1 MTRMERIQSI
11 NPDRIAWCCAD
22 LGITPGELAAET
34 GIAAATMEHV
44 MTRQYGMTFN
54 QLRKVAD
61 HFGRGVLFFLEEGPV
76 DEERVHSPQFRTL
89 ANQKP
94 ELSAKLKALIERV
107 EKQREV
113 YLSLREDLD
122 DTDRPRFNPP
132 VLPNDDLQE
141 AARITRRWLGLDEHN
156 DFDSYREALE
166 SRGVLVFRSNGY
178 NGKWQ
183 IAKENPILGF
193 SLCDAVCPVI
203 VVKKQ
208 DWETRQSFTL
218 MHELGHLLL
227 HKTSSIDDERDL
239 QSHRGHEREANAF
252 AGYLLVPDTFLTS
265 IRDAER
271 PDEVSQYDDWLVHQR
286 KAWGVSGEMILRRLL
301 DAGRLSHSQYEAYR
315 QWATQSVVVQSE
327 GGNREWRH
335 REPRHIFG
343 DTFVRTV
350 LDSLYARHIT
360 LAKASGYLDNLKIKD
375 LHQLEQYYAGV

>member
-1 MTRMERIQSI
+1 MINMERIQSI
-11 NPDRIAWCCAD
+11 NPDRITWCCAD
-22 LGITPGELAAET
+22 LGITPDTLAAET

-44 MTRQYGMTFN
+44 MARKDGMTFN

-61 HFGRGVLFFLEEGPV
+61 HFGRGVLFFLEEGAV
-76 DEERVHSPQFRTL
+76 DEAQVHSPQFRTL

-122 DTDRPRFNPP
+122 DADRPLFSPP
-132 VLPNDDLQE
+132 VLPNVDLQE
-141 AARITRRWLGLDEHN
+141 AARIARQWLGLNEQN
-156 DFDSYREALE
+156 SFDSYREALE

-183 IAKENPILGF
+183 IAKENPIIGF
-193 SLCDAVCPVI
+193 SLYDAVCPVI

-208 DWETRQSFTL
+208 DWDTRQSFTL

-239 QSHRGHEREANAF
+239 ESHRGHEREANAF
-252 AGYLLVPDTFLTS
+252 AGYLLVPDAFLAS
-265 IRDAER
+265 ISDAER
-271 PDEVSQYDDWLVHQR
+271 PGNVSEYDYWLERQR
-286 KAWGVSGEMILRRLL
+286 KTWGVSGEMILRRLL
-301 DAGRLSHSQYEAYR
+301 DAGRLPQSRYEAYR
-315 QWATQSVVVQSE
+315 QWSRQTPIVVE
-327 GGNREWRH
+327 DGGSRKYRN

-360 LAKASGYLDNLKIKD
+360 LARASSYLDNLKIKD
-375 LHQLEQYYAGV
+375 LHELERYYAGV

>member
-11 NPDRIAWCCAD
+11 NPARIAWCCAD
-22 LGITPGELAAET
+22 LGITPDQLAAET

-44 MTRQYGMTFN
+44 MAGKDGMTFN

-61 HFGRGVLFFLEEGPV
+61 HFGRGVLFFLEDGPV
-76 DEERVHSPQFRTL
+76 DEAQVHSPQFRTL

-94 ELSAKLKALIERV
+94 ELSANLKALIERV
-107 EKQREV
+107 ERQREV

-122 DTDRPRFNPP
+122 DADRPRFVPP
-132 VLPNDDLQE
+132 ELPADKLQE
-141 AARITRRWLGLDEHN
+141 AARIARQWLGLGEQN
-156 DFDSYREALE
+156 SFDTYRDALE

-178 NGKWQ
+178 AGKWQ
-183 IAKENPILGF
+183 IAKTNPILGF
-193 SLCDAVCPVI
+193 SLYDANCPVI

-208 DWETRQSFTL
+208 DWDTRQTFTL

-227 HKTSSIDDERDL
+227 HKTSSIDDERDME
-239 QSHRGHEREANAF
+239 SHRGHEREANAF
-252 AGYLLVPDTFLTS
+252 AGYLLVPDHFLGG
-265 IRDAER
+265 INDAER
-271 PDEVSQYDDWLVHQR
+271 PEDVSGYDAWLSAQR
-286 KAWGVSGEMILRRLL
+286 RAWGVSGEMILRRLL
-301 DAGRLSHSQYEAYR
+301 DAGRLPKSRYEAYR
-315 QWATQSVVVQSE
+315 TWTAQAAAVESDS
-327 GGNREWRH
+327 GSREWRH

-375 LHQLEQYYAGV
+375 LHQLERYYAGV

>member
-22 LGITPGELAAET
+22 LGITPAELAVEA

-44 MTRQYGMTFN
+44 MARQDGMTFN
-54 QLRKVAD
+54 QLRRVAD
-61 HFGRGVLFFLEEGPV
+61 HFGRGVLFFLEDGPV
-76 DEERVHSPQFRTL
+76 DEAQVHSPQFRTL

-94 ELSAKLKALIERV
+94 ELSSKLKALIERV

-113 YLSLREDLD
+113 YLSLLEDLD
-122 DTDRPRFNPP
+122 DADRPRFNPP
-132 VLPNDDLQE
+132 VLPNDDPKE
-141 AARITRRWLGLDEHN
+141 AANIARQWLGMNEQNH
-156 DFDSYREALE
+156 FYTYREALE

-183 IAKENPILGF
+183 IARENPILGF
-193 SLCDAVCPVI
+193 SLYSSTCPVI

-239 QSHRGHEREANAF
+239 ESHRGHEREANSF
-252 AGYLLVPDTFLTS
+252 AGYLLVPDAFLAS
-265 IRDAER
+265 ISDIER
-271 PDEVSQYDDWLVHQR
+271 PSEVSQYDFWLERQR

-301 DAGRLSHSQYEAYR
+301 DSGRLPQSQYEAYR
-315 QWATQSVVVQSE
+315 RWAAQTVIVQSD

-350 LDSLYARHIT
+350 LDALYARHIT

-375 LHQLEQYYAGV
+375 LHQLERYYAGV

>member
-1 MTRMERIQSI
+1 MAQMERIESI
-11 NPDRIAWCCAD
+11 NPERIAWCCAD

-34 GIAAATMEHV
+34 GIIASTMEHV
-44 MTRQYGMTFN
+44 MAGRSGMTFN
-54 QLRKVAD
+54 QLRKLAD
-61 HFGRGVLFFLEEGPV
+61 YFGRGVLFFLDEGPV
-76 DEERVHSPQFRTL
+76 DEAQVHSPQFRTL

-113 YLSLREDLD
+113 YLSLREDLED
-122 DTDRPRFNPP
+122 SDRPRFSPP
-132 VLPNDDLQE
+132 DLPAGDLHE
-141 AARITRRWLGLDEHN
+141 AARIARQWLGLNDQN

-166 SRGVLVFRSNGY
+166 TRGVLVFRSNGY

-193 SLCDAVCPVI
+193 SLYDAACPVI
-203 VVKKQ
+203 VIKKL

-239 QSHRGHEREANAF
+239 QSHQGHEREANAF

-265 IRDAER
+265 IRDDER
-271 PDEVSQYDDWLVHQR
+271 PDEVSQYDGWLEYQR
-286 KAWGVSGEMILRRLL
+286 KAWGVSGEVILRRLL
-301 DAGRLSHSQYEAYR
+301 DNGRLPQRQYEAYR
-315 QWATQSVVVQSE
+315 QWQERSVVE
-327 GGNREWRH
+327 LKDGGNREWRH

-350 LDSLYARHIT
+350 LDALYARHIT
-360 LAKASGYLDNLKIKD
+360 LARASSYLDNLKIKD
-375 LHQLEQYYAGV
+375 LHELERYYAGV

>member
-1 MTRMERIQSI
+1 MERIQSI
-11 NPDRIAWCCAD
+11 NPERIAWCCAD

-34 GIAAATMEHV
+34 GVSASTLEHV
-44 MTRQYGMTFN
+44 MAREDGMTFN
-54 QLRKVAD
+54 QLRKIAD

-76 DEERVHSPQFRTL
+76 DEAQVHSPQFRTL

-122 DTDRPRFNPP
+122 DADRPRFSPP
-132 VLPNDDLQE
+132 DLPRQDLRE
-141 AARITRRWLGLDEHN
+141 AARIARLWLGLN
-156 DFDSYREALE
+156 DQNSFDTYREALE

-183 IAKENPILGF
+183 IAKQNPILGF
-193 SLCDAVCPVI
+193 SLYDLACPVI

-208 DWETRQSFTL
+208 DWDTRQSFTL

-252 AGYLLVPDTFLTS
+252 AGYLLVPDAFLVG
-265 IRDAER
+265 ILDAER
-271 PDEVSQYDDWLVHQR
+271 PDEVSQYDYWLERQR

-301 DAGRLSHSQYEAYR
+301 DAGRLPQSQYEAYR
-315 QWATQSVVVQSE
+315 QWTAQSVVVQSE

-350 LDSLYARHIT
+350 LDALYARHIT

-375 LHQLEQYYAGV
+375 LHQLERYYAGV

>member
-22 LGITPGELAAET
+22 LGITPDQLAAET

-44 MTRQYGMTFN
+44 MASKDGMTFN

-76 DEERVHSPQFRTL
+76 DEAQVHSPQFRTL

-94 ELSAKLKALIERV
+94 ELSANLKALIERV
-107 EKQREV
+107 ERQREV

-122 DTDRPRFNPP
+122 DADRPRFVPP
-132 VLPNDDLQE
+132 VLPADNLQE
-141 AARITRRWLGLDEHN
+141 AARIARQWLGLDEQN
-156 DFDSYREALE
+156 SFDTYRDALE

-178 NGKWQ
+178 AGKWQ
-183 IAKENPILGF
+183 IAKTNPILGF
-193 SLCDAVCPVI
+193 SLYDANCPVI

-208 DWETRQSFTL
+208 DWDTRQTFTL
-218 MHELGHLLL
+218 MHELGHVLL
-227 HKTSSIDDERDL
+227 HKTSSIDDERDME
-239 QSHRGHEREANAF
+239 SHRGHEREANAF
-252 AGYLLVPDTFLTS
+252 AGYLLVPDSFLS
-265 IRDAER
+265 GINDAER
-271 PDEVSQYDDWLVHQR
+271 PDDVSQYDHWLGNQR
-286 KAWGVSGEMILRRLL
+286 KDWGVSGEMILRRLL
-301 DAGRLSHSQYEAYR
+301 DAGRLPQGRYEAYR
-315 QWATQSVVVQSE
+315 QWVAQVPIIEE
-327 GGNREWRH
+327 GGGSRAYRN

-375 LHQLEQYYAGV
+375 LHQLERYYAGV